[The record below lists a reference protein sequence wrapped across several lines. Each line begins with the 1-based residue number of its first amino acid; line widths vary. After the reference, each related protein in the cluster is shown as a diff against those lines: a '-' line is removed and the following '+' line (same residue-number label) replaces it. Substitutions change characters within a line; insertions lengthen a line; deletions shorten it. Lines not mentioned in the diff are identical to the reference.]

1 MRDTA
6 TSGDCCHGRSYGL
19 RVEVS
24 WQMDAATA
32 IAGVGKVFANQ
43 WVTAPQCAG
52 GGVSREGTRGM
63 AGPGGIE

>member
-1 MRDTA
+1 
-6 TSGDCCHGRSYGL
+6 
-19 RVEVS
+19 
-24 WQMDAATA
+24 MDAATA